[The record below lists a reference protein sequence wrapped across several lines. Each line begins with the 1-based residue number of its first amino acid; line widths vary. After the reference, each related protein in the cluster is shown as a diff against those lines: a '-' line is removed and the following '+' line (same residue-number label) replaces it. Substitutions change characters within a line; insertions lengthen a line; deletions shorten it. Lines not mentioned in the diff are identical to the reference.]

1 MVKQLTG
8 TAVQEYTRLM
18 NNQGYS
24 SASPVNS
31 AAIFNPIGSAIIAL
45 GGTEQDYNDFS
56 FLTGLLLGATSQHYS
71 IYKPYYEAYA
81 ASRMYGNQV
90 NNEPVIGNKLNY
102 VFGEATGRK
111 HNLERTNE
119 MTLTLKGIGIN
130 NDTLGRKVV
139 YDNLVNTFH
148 NPNSVTNRESYYN
161 PYDGITYNKTERE
174 AFLMGP
180 AGGVKIGS
188 IWWDNELKTV
198 KIYGHK
204 NKAGE

>member
-1 MVKQLTG
+1 MVNGQLQASNVTKSLFQPPKYPVVSYNPN
-8 TAVQEYTRLM
+8 AVALSRTNYFKTQPL
-18 NNQGYS
+18 
-24 SASPVNS
+24 VNLVE
-31 AAIFNPIGSAIIAL
+31 NPK
-45 GGTEQDYNDFS
+45 
-56 FLTGLLLGATSQHYS
+56 LTVP
-71 IYKPYYEAYA
+71 I
-81 ASRMYGNQV
+81 
-90 NNEPVIGNKLNY
+90 IGNKLNY

-119 MTLTLKGIGIN
+119 MVLTLKGIGIN

-139 YDNLVNTFH
+139 YNNLVNTFH
-148 NPNSVTNRESYYN
+148 NPHSVINRESYYN

-180 AGGVKIGS
+180 AGGVKISS

-198 KIYGHK
+198 KIYGHR

>member
-1 MVKQLTG
+1 MQASNVTKSLFQPPKYPVVSYNPNAVALSRTNYFKTQPLVNLVENPKLT
-8 TAVQEYTRLM
+8 V
-18 NNQGYS
+18 
-24 SASPVNS
+24 
-31 AAIFNPIGSAIIAL
+31 PI
-45 GGTEQDYNDFS
+45 
-56 FLTGLLLGATSQHYS
+56 
-71 IYKPYYEAYA
+71 
-81 ASRMYGNQV
+81 
-90 NNEPVIGNKLNY
+90 IGNKLNY

-119 MTLTLKGIGIN
+119 MVLTLKGIGIN

-139 YDNLVNTFH
+139 YNNLVNTFH
-148 NPNSVTNRESYYN
+148 NPHSVINRESYYN

-180 AGGVKIGS
+180 AGGVKISS

-198 KIYGHK
+198 KIYGHR